1 MNGLVHQ
8 YLPKG
13 TDLLG
18 YTQEQ
23 LDAIADELNDRPRKG
38 LGVRS
43 TSAVYRELLLNSPHS
58 STLIH

>member
-1 MNGLVHQ
+1 MGLRASC
-8 YLPKG
+8 LCKG
-13 TDLLG
+13 
-18 YTQEQ
+18 
-23 LDAIADELNDRPRKG
+23 IADELNDRPRKG